1 MISTQLCWR
10 VLGSCN
16 SVCPSVRLSVR
27 HTRALRL
34 IQRTYRRYFYTT
46 WKGNP
51 SSFLPP
57 NSGWWA
63 TSLSTQ
69 NGRWKWPTHLWKSL
83 TSTDNNEFTR
93 WHHSARFWRHHNY
106 ISYLLWRWPLLSF
119 RVGFSYIVRI
129 ICDGLCTLSKYR
141 FWILIVCW
149 LLPLYKTPSFSSPIG
164 TKIGDLLQYMTIGQL
179 SFPLVS
185 SVSALFYAERILHSA
200 SLLRLSVRASVCPSV
215 GLS

>member
-1 MISTQLCWR
+1 MITTQR
-10 VLGSCN
+10 SYASAVLGVVILSIHL
-16 SVCPSVRLSVR
+16 SVRPSIRLSVH
-27 HTRALRL
+27 HTLRL
-34 IQRTYRRYFYTT
+34 IQRTYRWYFYTT

-69 NGRWKWPTHLWKSL
+69 NGRWKWPTRLWKSL

-93 WHHSARFWRHHNY
+93 WRHIAPFWRHHNY
-106 ISYLLWRWPLLSF
+106 ISYLLWHWPLLSF

-141 FWILIVCW
+141 FWILIVC
-149 LLPLYKTPSFSSPIG
+149 
-164 TKIGDLLQYMTIGQL
+164 
-179 SFPLVS
+179 
-185 SVSALFYAERILHSA
+185 
-200 SLLRLSVRASVCPSV
+200 
-215 GLS
+215 